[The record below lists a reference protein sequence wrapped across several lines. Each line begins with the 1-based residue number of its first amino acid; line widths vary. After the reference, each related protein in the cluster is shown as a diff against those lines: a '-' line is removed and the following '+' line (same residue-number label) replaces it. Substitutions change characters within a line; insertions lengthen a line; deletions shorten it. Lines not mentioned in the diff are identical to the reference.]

1 MRKEARQKE
10 VKLRKNVFPTLLF
23 IVLLW
28 TALGGL
34 IYFIDPFSFGAIPT
48 LFVLMFLAFLFT
60 FSFLF
65 ASRRR
70 GITLAIATT
79 SFFILR
85 YFGVGNILNLLLIL
99 GVVVALELYFYKKT

>member
-10 VKLRKNVFPTLLF
+10 VKLRKNFFPTLFF
-23 IVLLW
+23 IALLW

-34 IYFIDPFSFGAIPT
+34 IYFVDPFSFGAIPAF
-48 LFVLMFLAFLFT
+48 FVLMFLSFFFT

-65 ASRRR
+65 AGRRR
-70 GITLAIATT
+70 GITLAIAIT
-79 SFFILR
+79 SFFILS

-99 GVVVALELYFYKKT
+99 GVVVALEIYFYKKS